1 LLPAFPDLF
10 TNLGRGI
17 PAPNGPFDVM
27 QIQMFAGQM
36 NVNGQLIDL
45 NNLDKLR
52 TVQQELTDEL
62 VRAQQDPRRGN
73 RNRRNMADPEAMAL
87 QLMLQ
92 QLQQIEMI
100 LKTAQGFQNNIHG
113 LPMDGEFQPIPRE
126 PVVAP
131 FFSLLTP
138 EGAEDR
144 KALIQDFEQALEQS
158 LEDDA
163 QRARRLQE
171 MRKKL
176 HQ

>member
-1 LLPAFPDLF
+1 
-10 TNLGRGI
+10 
-17 PAPNGPFDVM
+17 
-27 QIQMFAGQM
+27 
-36 NVNGQLIDL
+36 
-45 NNLDKLR
+45 
-52 TVQQELTDEL
+52 
-62 VRAQQDPRRGN
+62 
-73 RNRRNMADPEAMAL
+73 MADPEAMAL

-144 KALIQDFEQALEQS
+144 KAVIQDFEQALEQS

-171 MRKKL
+171 MREKL